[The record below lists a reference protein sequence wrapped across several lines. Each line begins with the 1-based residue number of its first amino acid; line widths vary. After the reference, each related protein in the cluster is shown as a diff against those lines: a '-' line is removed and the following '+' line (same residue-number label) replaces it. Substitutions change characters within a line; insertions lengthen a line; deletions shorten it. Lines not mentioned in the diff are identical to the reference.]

1 MTTVAALSARATGKS
16 ADPDYQKTTV
26 YLSKQLHRNVKIAC
40 LRRPPP
46 ILSST
51 LVESPIIRK
60 GRSDVKQRFTEAQII
75 GFLREAETGLPV
87 KDLRRRRERALTCP
101 RDRGNLTSTQSAS

>member
-40 LRRPPP
+40 LRRPP

-51 LVESPIIRK
+51 SVESPIIRK

-75 GFLREAETGLPV
+75 GFLRGAETGLPV

-101 RDRGNLTSTQSAS
+101 RDRGNLTSTRSAS